1 MPQIPT
7 YIGKRYIITPTTAN
21 VVLSIINPLNVAP
34 VAMIANGNLIFS
46 KKWQCSV
53 TTIKHVK
60 AFIEDYVPFWK
71 SILSIDYLRKAV
83 DNGEI
88 GLIAEIN

>member
-1 MPQIPT
+1 MSA
-7 YIGKRYIITPTTAN
+7 KVIIDGNTTKLISYKTP
-21 VVLSIINPLNVAP
+21 VVMV
-34 VAMIANGNLIFS
+34 VNGNLIFS

>member
-1 MPQIPT
+1 M
-7 YIGKRYIITPTTAN
+7 YKEKKLRSMSAKVIIDGNTTK
-21 VVLSIINPLNVAP
+21 LISYKTP
-34 VAMIANGNLIFS
+34 VAMVVNGNLIFS

-83 DNGEI
+83 DDGEI